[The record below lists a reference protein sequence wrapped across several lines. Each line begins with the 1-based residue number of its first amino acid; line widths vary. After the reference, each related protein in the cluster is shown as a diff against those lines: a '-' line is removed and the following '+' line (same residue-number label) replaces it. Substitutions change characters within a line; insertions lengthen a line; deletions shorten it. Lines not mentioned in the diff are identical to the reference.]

1 MRPLFPSLSPLLLT
15 LGLAASASLPPAA
28 PPQPAPHEP
37 QAPQPPHAESTH
49 VILVLGAPGEPEF
62 ESSFRDQA
70 QRWQRVALDAGAT
83 VTLIDLP
90 PDTSPESPV
99 LPESDIPTPSPISEP
114 ASATPTA
121 LAQLQQTL
129 EAEPRDVP
137 AELWLVLIGHGTF
150 DGQDARFNLPGP
162 DLTGEALAAWLQPFR
177 RPLAIINTASA
188 SAPFL
193 PKLSASNRVVIT
205 ATRSGFQVNFTR
217 FGSHLAQAIDDPE
230 SDLDHDGQTSLLE
243 AFLTAAH
250 RVAEFYR
257 TEGRLATEH
266 PLLDDTGDGLGTPAD
281 WFRGLR
287 PTRRAQNNAPLDG
300 LRAHQFHLKRSPFEA
315 ALTPAQRH
323 LRDQLER
330 DVARLREA
338 RANLPEEDYYRRLEA
353 VLLELAELYA
363 QIEIEIEPAPSP
375 EAPPPAATLPEAP
388 AIPATPSIPP
398 EAPDSP

>member
-1 MRPLFPSLSPLLLT
+1 MRSPFPSLSPLLLAV
-15 LGLAASASLPPAA
+15 GLAASASLPPAA
-28 PPQPAPHEP
+28 PPQSAPREP
-37 QAPQPPHAESTH
+37 QAPRPPHAETTH

-62 ESSFRDQA
+62 ESAFRDQA
-70 QRWQRVALDAGAT
+70 RRWQRVAFDAGAA
-83 VTLIDLP
+83 VTLIDRP
-90 PDTSPESPV
+90 PDPDPSPESHV
-99 LPESDIPTPSPISEP
+99 LHESDVPTRAPVVEP
-114 ASATPTA
+114 ASAPLTA

-137 AELWLVLIGHGTF
+137 ADLWLVLIGHGTF

-162 DLTGEALAAWLQPFR
+162 DLTADDLAAWLQPFR
-177 RPLAIINTASA
+177 RPLAIINTGSA

-193 PKLSASNRVVIT
+193 PRLSASNRVVIT
-205 ATRSGFQVNFTR
+205 ATRSGFQVNFAR
-217 FGSHLAQAIDDPE
+217 FGTYLAQAIDDPE

-266 PLLDDTGDGLGTPAD
+266 PLLDDNGDGLGTPAD

-300 LRAHQFHLKRSPFEA
+300 LRAHQFHLKRSPLEA
-315 ALTPAQRH
+315 ALTPGQRQ

-330 DVARLREA
+330 DVARLRDA
-338 RANLPEEDYYRRLEA
+338 KSMLPEADYYHRLESI
-353 VLLELAELYA
+353 LLELAALYA
-363 QIEIEIEPAPSP
+363 QLEPAPS
-375 EAPPPAATLPEAP
+375 
-388 AIPATPSIPP
+388 SD
-398 EAPDSP
+398 PDP